1 MISRHEIV
9 KAVALLTVGA
19 SIALST
25 LALVGVDWSGESRPG
40 MGDAT
45 VWFLDPTPSPSPSG
59 YVIPTGS
66 PSPDLPVAEDDPGW
80 DCRVQGDYVCRFQG
94 DLWLN
99 VSHLPPSLYARC
111 LIGLTSTGLSPEVA
125 SIDTVEICKPLLV
138 NGG

>member
-1 MISRHEIV
+1 MRIYTTKYFVGMLTLVVSAALVTGFAVGSAMV
-9 KAVALLTVGA
+9 KGGRT
-19 SIALST
+19 ALS
-25 LALVGVDWSGESRPG
+25 APMASASVD
-40 MGDAT
+40 
-45 VWFLDPTPSPSPSG
+45 PSA

-66 PSPDLPVAEDDPGW
+66 PSPGLPVAEDDPGW
-80 DCRVQGDYVCRFQG
+80 DCRVQGDFVCKFQG

-125 SIDTVEICKPLLV
+125 SIDTVEICEPLRV